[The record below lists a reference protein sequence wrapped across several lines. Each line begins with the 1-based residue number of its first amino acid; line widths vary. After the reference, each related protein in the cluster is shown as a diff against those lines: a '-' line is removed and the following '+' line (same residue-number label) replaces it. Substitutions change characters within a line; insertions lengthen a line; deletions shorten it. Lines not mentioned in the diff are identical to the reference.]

1 MEWQEE
7 EESLVEKNENARMK
21 TALSKMNNSLNRPKT
36 SLETAEK
43 RIKELKDRS
52 IEYIYTGTNR
62 TRVKKEIC
70 NNSQFIYE
78 YNLRKRGEGDWGKKD
93 IWRDND

>member
-21 TALSKMNNSLNRPKT
+21 TALSKMNNSLNRPKM

-93 IWRDND
+93 I

>member
-1 MEWQEE
+1 
-7 EESLVEKNENARMK
+7 MK
-21 TALSKMNNSLNRPKT
+21 TALSKMNNSLNRPKM

-93 IWRDND
+93 I